1 LYLKYKFYYHIFFS
15 LSLSI
20 FVSWINFYNRHG
32 DIIYFNNLYNSLY
45 NTSLQ
50 HFFGFDETGK
60 GLHTYNG
67 EILFKLIFW
76 VSANLFIPKI
86 ILNLIFN
93 FFLFYFIFYVNYL
106 KKINIFITILALCTS
121 FYLWNIIFSSDKNVI
136 ALVFFLLSII
146 YFLKN
151 KKYFFILFYS
161 ICIFVA
167 SGYIILYCFFFLL
180 NLDKKKFF
188 FNKKIFITTI
198 LLIIPVFF
206 SYKIML
212 ARFTGYNVVY
222 QNADQQ
228 SKQLKINQEQLKIN
242 QEQLK
247 INQEKN
253 YLNKKL
259 NFIKKILDNH
269 YEIKL
274 FKYNLNI
281 PYYMIDIKEK
291 DLYLTYKVSEICK
304 IIFFIT
310 FFFIFFKNKLNVL
323 FSALTIFFIS
333 GLISFEKITYFLYV
347 VFLTTLLLNHFKNK
361 KYSKTQ
367 IYSLFSF
374 FLFLT
379 FKQFVMF
386 YNLYIYNV
394 PYVY

>member
-1 LYLKYKFYYHIFFS
+1 MFFLVIS
-15 LSLSI
+15 
-20 FVSWINFYNRHG
+20 NF
-32 DIIYFNNLYNSLY
+32 
-45 NTSLQ
+45 
-50 HFFGFDETGK
+50 
-60 GLHTYNG
+60 
-67 EILFKLIFW
+67 
-76 VSANLFIPKI
+76 FIPKI

-167 SGYIILYCFFFLL
+167 SGYIILYFFFFLL

-228 SKQLKINQEQLKIN
+228 SKQLKINQE
-242 QEQLK
+242 
-247 INQEKN
+247 KN

-259 NFIKKILDNH
+259 NFTKKILDNH

-281 PYYMIDIKEK
+281 PYYFIDIKEK

-310 FFFIFFKNKLNVL
+310 FFFIFLKNKLNVL

-333 GLISFEKITYFLYV
+333 GLISFEKIIFFLYV
-347 VFLTTLLLNHFKNK
+347 VLLTTLLLNHFKNK